1 MSRMER
7 FVYLI
12 IVLYFTYCLAHFV
25 RTEDAQRM
33 EAERLERLIDLEEK
47 VDQIYENLFYS
58 DRSRGVISPKRHRI
72 SECPVAV

>member
-7 FVYLI
+7 FIYLI
-12 IVLYFTYCLAHFV
+12 IVLYFTYCLSHFL
-25 RTEDAQRM
+25 RIEDAQRI

-58 DRSRGVISPKRHRI
+58 DGSGSVVPKRHRV
-72 SECPVAV
+72 SKCPVPV